1 MLKLFHVKQTPVLR
15 PSRECDLVS
24 REVMCSTHEPLCQD
38 FMRLLYAAFL
48 PSHLQSTAIGKDN
61 WRGTQKYCGFM
72 FPTAPDAM
80 AYGLTVFEFVLT
92 WFLSTEETRKYGF
105 EGCAAPPPSC
115 RPCRALASATCAA
128 LHSRAVFCFT

>member
-1 MLKLFHVKQTPVLR
+1 
-15 PSRECDLVS
+15 
-24 REVMCSTHEPLCQD
+24 MCSTHEPLCQD

-105 EGCAAPPPSC
+105 EGCTAPPPSC